1 MISTLLAVGAVALKW
16 VGGGAGILGLL
27 SGVLRIPFVS
37 AMVSAIPIVGPIIA
51 ELAKVFLGWLDTIV
65 RFVGRS
71 CLALLEAVSGRPLIA
86 VPILL
91 AMWGQQL
98 YFEHWKFRHW
108 TPPATSSGT
117 APASSPT
124 WRTNFRRWLA
134 NRVAP
139 KEAPLPAQSELPNP
153 FGDETEAPARS
164 KRRASRQSRQS
175 EPFDWIER
183 NFRF

>member
-1 MISTLLAVGAVALKW
+1 MITTLLGLGAVALKW
-16 VGGGAGILGLL
+16 FGGGAGILGLL

-37 AMVSAIPIVGPIIA
+37 AMVSAIPIVGPVIS
-51 ELAKVFLGWLDTIV
+51 ELAKVFLGWLDALV
-65 RFVGRS
+65 RFIARA

-108 TPPATSSGT
+108 TPPATSSVS
-117 APASSPT
+117 APASSPS

-134 NRVAP
+134 GRVAP
-139 KEAPLPAQSELPNP
+139 KEAPLPAQSELPNL
-153 FGDETEAPARS
+153 FDESEAPARS
-164 KRRASRQSRQS
+164 KRRVSKQSRPS